1 MIEGEEG
8 NTPLPPIFTL
18 REKGDYKMN
27 NKNCIVKNRGAAHV
41 SYRIPEE
48 GIRRSF
54 APGESKTISYEELE
68 KLTYQPG
75 GMQLIT
81 SFLQIQ
87 DINALNTIGAKVEP
101 EYHMSE
107 KDVANLLMSGSLDA
121 FLDALDFAPVS
132 VVDLIKT
139 MAVSLP
145 LMDMNKR
152 KALKEKTGFD
162 VEAALKHIEEE
173 KEDDKSNTILKQTGE
188 RRVQPE
194 AAPAGR
200 RTAAPKYNVVKQT
213 ATAETAE

>member
-1 MIEGEEG
+1 
-8 NTPLPPIFTL
+8 
-18 REKGDYKMN
+18 MN

-41 SYRIPEE
+41 SYSIPEI
-48 GIRRSF
+48 GVKRVF
-54 APGESKTISYEELE
+54 APGETKTITYEELE
-68 KLTYQPG
+68 KLTFQPG
-75 GMQLIT
+75 GMTLLT
-81 SFLQIQ
+81 NFLQLQ
-87 DINALNTIGAKVEP
+87 DVEALNSIGAKVEP

-107 KDVANLLMSGSLDA
+107 KDVINLLMAGSLDA
-121 FLDALDFAPVS
+121 FLDALDFAPVAII
-132 VVDLIKT
+132 DLIKK